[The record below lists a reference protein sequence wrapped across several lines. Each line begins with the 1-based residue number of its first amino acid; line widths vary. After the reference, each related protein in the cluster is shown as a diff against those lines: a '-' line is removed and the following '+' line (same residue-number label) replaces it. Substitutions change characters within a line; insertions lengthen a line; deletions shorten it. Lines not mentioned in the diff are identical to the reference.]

1 MTGRKTLILGGVRSG
16 KSQLAER
23 LAVESDLPVTYIA
36 TATVQDEEM
45 QARIAAH
52 RSRRPD
58 DWRVIEEPLQLA
70 DVLHK
75 HAAPDHCVLVDCLTL
90 WLTNLLLA
98 EDGNALARER
108 EALLSILQGLA
119 GEVILVSNET
129 NMGVIPMAEL
139 SRRYCAEAGRLHQD
153 LAQCCDRVVLTV
165 SGLPHTLKGERL

>member
-1 MTGRKTLILGGVRSG
+1 MILGGVRSG

-45 QARIAAH
+45 QARTAAH

-75 HAAPDHCVLVDCLTL
+75 HAAPGHCVLVDGLTL

-98 EDGNALARER
+98 EDGDALARER
-108 EALLSILQGLA
+108 EALLSILA

-139 SRRYCAEAGRLHQD
+139 SAAIALRPDGFIRTWRSAATGSCSPSPV
-153 LAQCCDRVVLTV
+153 C
-165 SGLPHTLKGERL
+165 PTL